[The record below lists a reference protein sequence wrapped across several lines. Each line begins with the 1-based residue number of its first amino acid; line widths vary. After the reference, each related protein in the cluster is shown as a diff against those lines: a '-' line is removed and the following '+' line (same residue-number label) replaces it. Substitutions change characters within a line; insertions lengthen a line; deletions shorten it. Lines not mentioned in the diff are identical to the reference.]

1 MLPKHNEH
9 KAIGGPQLNFRSLR
23 PWPRQRDYE
32 PDQVNSI
39 QKPLMT
45 QLYLAAY
52 TPQEIVGGIQDDEI
66 LISEILKEG
75 LRLNFLFSKCRCL
88 VERSEEIQLE

>member
-1 MLPKHNEH
+1 
-9 KAIGGPQLNFRSLR
+9 
-23 PWPRQRDYE
+23 
-32 PDQVNSI
+32 
-39 QKPLMT
+39 MT

-52 TPQEIVGGIQDDEI
+52 TPQEIVGGILDDEI

-75 LRLNFLFSKCRCL
+75 LRLNFLYSKCRCL